1 MLKAFS
7 WPDFLLASIILSLLW
22 WAVIWLIYFRR
33 KGSDAAEPLD
43 HNWEHLEEDFES
55 ELMGKPVLDAG
66 VKVVEADDFSFGV
79 DAGSE
84 VLDEAADPESA
95 DQVERLGDL
104 ADAQEEIREVC
115 KLLAAEDG
123 TKDDFFV
130 LFEMVRNKYPKL
142 AFSAS
147 LPALNGFIREHVP
160 FALSEE
166 ELEGLWA

>member
-33 KGSDAAEPLD
+33 KGSGSEPLD
-43 HNWEHLEEDFES
+43 HNWEHLEEEFES
-55 ELMGKPVLDAG
+55 ELMGKPVLDIG

-79 DAGSE
+79 DVGAE
-84 VLDEAADPESA
+84 ALDEDADRDSA
-95 DQVERLGDL
+95 EQVERLGDL
-104 ADAQEEIREVC
+104 ADVQEEIREVC
-115 KLLAAEDG
+115 KVLAAEDG

-142 AFSAS
+142 ALSAS

>member
-7 WPDFLLASIILSLLW
+7 WPDFLLASIILSLFW

-33 KGSDAAEPLD
+33 KGLASAEPLD
-43 HNWEHLEEDFES
+43 HNWDHLEEEFES
-55 ELMGKPVLDAG
+55 ELMGKPVLDTG

-79 DAGSE
+79 DVG
-84 VLDEAADPESA
+84 ADRDSA

-104 ADAQEEIREVC
+104 ADVQAEIREVC
-115 KLLAAEDG
+115 KVLAAEDG

-142 AFSAS
+142 GLSAS

-166 ELEGLWA
+166 ELEGIWA